1 MSKRV
6 LVFIIVLLVGGGLG
20 AFYLSRRE
28 RGLEVET
35 ATVSQSDIR
44 IIVSASGKVRSANQ
58 ADIFAKT
65 SGTVWGLPVVDG
77 QQVSQGDLLL
87 QLDATAAQATNASK
101 ELALETARQKKK
113 DLEDS
118 AYTSADLQAAEALV
132 NEKYFAWLMAEE
144 DYNEDKTD
152 ESKKETRDTAYTL
165 YLQAEEAL
173 EDLRRSNPSDQDW
186 VKVDAEIASARKAL
200 LDAKLTLSH
209 TTVTAPQDGTL
220 LYYDGGS
227 GKLDT
232 TSVVTSGQKLFI
244 IADLED
250 IQFEA
255 EVDEADIGKIEVGQ
269 KVRLD
274 LDAYPGREFSGAVSE
289 IERIVS
295 LDSAGNKV
303 VKVKIRIQAAD
314 EPGFKLGLSGDADII
329 IEEKKGVLT
338 VPLEAVSGEGGK
350 DYVSVWDG
358 KKALRRPVELGLE
371 SDDVVEV
378 LSGLQTGED
387 VVISGLEGR

>member
-1 MSKRV
+1 M
-6 LVFIIVLLVGGGLG
+6 IVLLVGGGLG

-44 IIVSASGKVRSANQ
+44 IIVSAPGEIRSANQ
-58 ADIFAKT
+58 VGIFAKT
-65 SGTVWGLPVVDG
+65 SGTVWSLPVKDG
-77 QQVSQGDLLL
+77 QGVSKGDLIL
-87 QLDATAAQATNASK
+87 QLDATSSQSTAASR
-101 ELALETARQKKK
+101 ELALQTALQKKK

-118 AYTSADLQAAEALV
+118 TYTSADLQAAEALV

-152 ESKKETRDTAYTL
+152 ESRRQVRDTAYRT
-165 YLQAEEAL
+165 YLSAL
-173 EDLRRSNPSDQDW
+173 EDLEDLRQSQPTDQDW
-186 VKVDAEIASARKAL
+186 IKADSEIASAQKAL
-200 LDAKLTLSH
+200 LDANLSLSYTTL
-209 TTVTAPQDGTL
+209 TAPQDGTL
-220 LYYDGGS
+220 LFYDSGS
-227 GKLDT
+227 GKIDT
-232 TSVVTSGQKLFI
+232 TSVITSGQKLFI

-274 LDAYPGREFSGAVSE
+274 LDAYPGREFSGEVSE

-303 VKVKIRIQAAD
+303 VRVKIRIQAAD
-314 EPGFKLGLSGDADII
+314 ESGFKLGLSGDADII
-329 IEEKKGVLT
+329 IEEKKDVLT
-338 VPLEAVSGEGGK
+338 VPLEAVISEGGK
-350 DYVSVWDG
+350 TFVSVWDG

-371 SDDVVEV
+371 NDDTVEV
-378 LSGLQTGED
+378 LSGLQTGEK